1 MPRRTELRQKAGL
14 YRRMANIPTDGGRN
28 EDRLLL
34 FVATQLER
42 EAEELDRLALHKDL
56 HGDE

>member
-1 MPRRTELRQKAGL
+1 
-14 YRRMANIPTDGGRN
+14 MANLPADGGRN

-34 FVATQLER
+34 AVATQLER